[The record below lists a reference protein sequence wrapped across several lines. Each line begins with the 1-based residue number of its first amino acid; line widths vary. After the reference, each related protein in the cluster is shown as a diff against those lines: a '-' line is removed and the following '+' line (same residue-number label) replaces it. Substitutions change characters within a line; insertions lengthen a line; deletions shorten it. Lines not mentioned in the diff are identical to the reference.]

1 MKIKS
6 TADGSTWFCC
16 PFCGKKL
23 FKVMQRT
30 QCREFPAY
38 CRGCKRE
45 IIVNIDGKAIFAAD
59 APCEPQASVS

>member
-16 PFCGKKL
+16 PFCGRKL
-23 FKVMQRT
+23 FKVMPRT

-45 IIVNIDGKAIFAAD
+45 IIVNTDGKAIFAAD
-59 APCEPQASVS
+59 APCEPQASAS